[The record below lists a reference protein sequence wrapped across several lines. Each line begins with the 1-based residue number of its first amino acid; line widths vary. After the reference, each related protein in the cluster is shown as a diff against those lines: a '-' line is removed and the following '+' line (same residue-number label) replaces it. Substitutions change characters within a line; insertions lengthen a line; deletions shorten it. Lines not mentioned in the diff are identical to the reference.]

1 MVLAIGA
8 AHLSRRTKVAL
19 SAEGYY
25 SSAMKLVDE
34 ILKTSSIASLPLDVG
49 DEQLKLDQLKPRQ
62 ELEPPTNVTS
72 AIHLFRL
79 ARFNSEIKCVLYCV
93 DRQYPPYTQPMVV
106 DAESWRVDILS
117 RLRQWKHNIPRHPE
131 GSPGHYIST
140 LCEIKYHELTML
152 ILRPSPRIQNPDKAS
167 LRECFQSALT
177 CTELYHSLYVANSL
191 QYGWL
196 SIHSLFL
203 CVMAM
208 FYCVWKPS
216 EIVKEEDFDT
226 VIRAL
231 KVASDILSAIGEHWP
246 EAKRSRDILDRIST
260 ATIRRFTQHLNK
272 RGPLP
277 TPQESRT
284 SVEVAS
290 NLSSEP
296 VMDWSD
302 MGQSWSGTSP
312 VQFRDEGMINTPF
325 AMNYGANDKSFMS
338 ADIMS
343 YFLGSSADATMGPN
357 DFVHVMDDAPNY
369 FVGISRVELA
379 YIRDRYSMAATTG
392 FPDQADAVEKTEHD
406 LELDASQHAIDRRSG
421 HDTTKYVTDARLNR
435 GNDARGHCRYEGSKN
450 IQDSRTNTTAE
461 RVPNVAAASS
471 LANPGPPPDGG
482 LWAWLCV
489 LGTFLVVMNT
499 WGVINS
505 FGVFQSYYV
514 KALDRAPSDIS
525 WIGSIN
531 VFLLFFIGTFTGRLT
546 DAGFFRPLSISGA
559 ILTVTGTLTTS
570 ACTKYWQIF
579 LAQGVCVGIGSGCL
593 FCPAVAIV
601 STYFNKRRSLAI
613 GITACGSGVGGI
625 LYPVLVRQLLPRVGF
640 GWTMRT
646 IGFVQGGG
654 LAIAVAI
661 LRPRVLPRKTGQF
674 VEWSAFRELEYT
686 SYACGSVLCLMGAY
700 FAFFFVA
707 AYARDIQ
714 GMSYTNSLN
723 LVMMMSGVGMVGRLL
738 LTHLADRFGN
748 LTVFVP
754 TAGAGALLLFSW
766 IAVSSPAGVYVWAS
780 FSGMATGGIQS
791 LFPSALAS
799 LTSDPQKQGTRIGMV
814 FTIVSFAG
822 LIGPPIGGALISAV
836 GGSYV
841 GAQAFAGTSLSLGM
855 AFMMTAREV
864 KRRKKGQDMWM
875 KV

>member
-1 MVLAIGA
+1 
-8 AHLSRRTKVAL
+8 
-19 SAEGYY
+19 
-25 SSAMKLVDE
+25 
-34 ILKTSSIASLPLDVG
+34 
-49 DEQLKLDQLKPRQ
+49 
-62 ELEPPTNVTS
+62 
-72 AIHLFRL
+72 
-79 ARFNSEIKCVLYCV
+79 
-93 DRQYPPYTQPMVV
+93 
-106 DAESWRVDILS
+106 
-117 RLRQWKHNIPRHPE
+117 
-131 GSPGHYIST
+131 
-140 LCEIKYHELTML
+140 
-152 ILRPSPRIQNPDKAS
+152 
-167 LRECFQSALT
+167 
-177 CTELYHSLYVANSL
+177 
-191 QYGWL
+191 
-196 SIHSLFL
+196 
-203 CVMAM
+203 MA
-208 FYCVWKPS
+208 
-216 EIVKEEDFDT
+216 T
-226 VIRAL
+226 
-231 KVASDILSAIGEHWP
+231 
-246 EAKRSRDILDRIST
+246 
-260 ATIRRFTQHLNK
+260 
-272 RGPLP
+272 
-277 TPQESRT
+277 
-284 SVEVAS
+284 
-290 NLSSEP
+290 
-296 VMDWSD
+296 
-302 MGQSWSGTSP
+302 
-312 VQFRDEGMINTPF
+312 
-325 AMNYGANDKSFMS
+325 
-338 ADIMS
+338 
-343 YFLGSSADATMGPN
+343 
-357 DFVHVMDDAPNY
+357 
-369 FVGISRVELA
+369 
-379 YIRDRYSMAATTG
+379 TTG
-392 FPDQADAVEKTEHD
+392 FPNQADAMEKTEHY
-406 LELDASQHAIDRRSG
+406 LQRDASQDAMDRRSG
-421 HDTTKYVTDARLNR
+421 HDTMKDVTDTRLDH
-435 GNDARGHCRYEGSKN
+435 GNDARGNFRNEASNNVHDR
-450 IQDSRTNTTAE
+450 RTSTVANC
-461 RVPNVAAASS
+461 VPNVALSSS
-471 LANPGPPPDGG
+471 LSDPGPPPDGG

-514 KALDRAPSDIS
+514 TALDRPPSDIS

-559 ILTVTGTLTTS
+559 ILTVTGTLATS
-570 ACTKYWQIF
+570 ACRQYWQIF
-579 LAQGVCVGIGSGCL
+579 LAQGICVGIGSGCL

-654 LAIAVAI
+654 LAIAVAV

-714 GMSYTNSLN
+714 GMSYTKSLN
-723 LVMMMSGVGMVGRLL
+723 LVMMMNGVGMVGRLL

-766 IAVSSPAGVYVWAS
+766 IAVASPAGVYVWAS

-841 GAQAFAGTSLSLGM
+841 GAQAFAGTCLSLGM
-855 AFMMTAREV
+855 AFMITAREV

>member
-1 MVLAIGA
+1 
-8 AHLSRRTKVAL
+8 
-19 SAEGYY
+19 
-25 SSAMKLVDE
+25 
-34 ILKTSSIASLPLDVG
+34 
-49 DEQLKLDQLKPRQ
+49 
-62 ELEPPTNVTS
+62 
-72 AIHLFRL
+72 
-79 ARFNSEIKCVLYCV
+79 
-93 DRQYPPYTQPMVV
+93 
-106 DAESWRVDILS
+106 
-117 RLRQWKHNIPRHPE
+117 
-131 GSPGHYIST
+131 
-140 LCEIKYHELTML
+140 
-152 ILRPSPRIQNPDKAS
+152 
-167 LRECFQSALT
+167 
-177 CTELYHSLYVANSL
+177 
-191 QYGWL
+191 
-196 SIHSLFL
+196 
-203 CVMAM
+203 
-208 FYCVWKPS
+208 
-216 EIVKEEDFDT
+216 
-226 VIRAL
+226 
-231 KVASDILSAIGEHWP
+231 
-246 EAKRSRDILDRIST
+246 
-260 ATIRRFTQHLNK
+260 
-272 RGPLP
+272 
-277 TPQESRT
+277 
-284 SVEVAS
+284 
-290 NLSSEP
+290 
-296 VMDWSD
+296 
-302 MGQSWSGTSP
+302 
-312 VQFRDEGMINTPF
+312 
-325 AMNYGANDKSFMS
+325 
-338 ADIMS
+338 
-343 YFLGSSADATMGPN
+343 
-357 DFVHVMDDAPNY
+357 
-369 FVGISRVELA
+369 
-379 YIRDRYSMAATTG
+379 MAATTG

-406 LELDASQHAIDRRSG
+406 LQQDASQHAIDRRSG
-421 HDTTKYVTDARLNR
+421 HDTTKYVTDART
-435 GNDARGHCRYEGSKN
+435 D
-450 IQDSRTNTTAE
+450 TVAE
-461 RVPNVAAASS
+461 RVPSVAAQSS
-471 LANPGPPPDGG
+471 LADPGPPPDGG

-499 WGVINS
+499 WYVGSLKLSESSQQDMPDN
-505 FGVFQSYYV
+505 SYYV

-559 ILTVTGTLTTS
+559 ILTVTGTLATS
-570 ACTKYWQIF
+570 AGTKYWQIF

-707 AYARDIQ
+707 SYARDIQ
-714 GMSYTNSLN
+714 GMSYCSSLN
-723 LVMMMSGVGMVGRLL
+723 LVMMMNGVGMVGRLL

-822 LIGPPIGGALISAV
+822 LIGPPSEELSFPLSAV
-836 GGSYV
+836 LTLVLRLLQEQVYRWGWHS
-841 GAQAFAGTSLSLGM
+841 
-855 AFMMTAREV
+855 
-864 KRRKKGQDMWM
+864 
-875 KV
+875 